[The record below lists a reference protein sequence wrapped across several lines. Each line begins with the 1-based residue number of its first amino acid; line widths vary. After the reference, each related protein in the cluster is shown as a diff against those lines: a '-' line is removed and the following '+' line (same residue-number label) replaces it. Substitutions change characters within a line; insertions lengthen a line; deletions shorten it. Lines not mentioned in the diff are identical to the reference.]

1 MVLATG
7 GWGIKAGKGQLTKK
21 DRSPVVDINVSAGRF
36 EAEMMDPG

>member
-7 GWGIKAGKGQLTKK
+7 GGGIKAGKGQLTKK
-21 DRSPVVDINVSAGRF
+21 NRSIVDINVSAGKF